1 MKQSPSPKRHISK
14 TTLKRWQHDTKS
26 TAKTSA
32 RRMLAG
38 MQGWGF
44 GDGRRIFVLCPD
56 RIVVRAK
63 YLVCGQSPL
72 LRSGE
77 TTQLATA
84 QLASACPLSPRFK
97 ADVLWRPVGVIR
109 VVATRSRC
117 SL

>member
-44 GDGRRIFVLCPD
+44 GDGRRIVVLCAD
-56 RIVVRAK
+56 RIVVRAR
-63 YLVCGQSPL
+63 YVVCGQSPL
-72 LRSGE
+72 LRVSP
-77 TTQLATA
+77 TAALTRNVCLPLALTVRA
-84 QLASACPLSPRFK
+84 RPPFPPISPRLVLYLLLLSPSHY
-97 ADVLWRPVGVIR
+97 
-109 VVATRSRC
+109 T
-117 SL
+117 